1 MRASLLKNRFGIN
14 SGSNAFKID
23 YSTLTLSEDEQLNSM
38 TQDSED
44 AANSLRMLSH

>member
-14 SGSNAFKID
+14 SGSNAFRID
-23 YSTLTLSEDEQLNSM
+23 YSTLTMSEDESINSM

-44 AANSLRMLSH
+44 VAQSLRMLAE